1 MDKIKRP
8 FDESNRLE
16 GYQPVT
22 PDLSP
27 RPAEPNNEPS
37 AKPKVAAARSES
49 KPGNATD
56 YSTKYLNQPQEVYP
70 KKIYISKEFHSRIDM
85 IVKILGNGDVKL
97 TLSGFLHN
105 ILTEHFTKY
114 GDEIDRLLR
123 ENFDSRVSFGKTKN
137 EK

>member
-1 MDKIKRP
+1 MGNIKRP

-27 RPAEPNNEPS
+27 RPAATDKEPS
-37 AKPKVAAARSES
+37 AKTKASSAPREEKS
-49 KPGNATD
+49 D
-56 YSTKYLNQPQEVYP
+56 YATKYLNQPQEVFP

-105 ILTEHFTKY
+105 ILSEHFTKY
-114 GDEIDRLLR
+114 GGEIDRLLR
-123 ENFDSRVSFGKTKN
+123 ENFDSRISFAKTKN
-137 EK
+137 GK